1 MNRNLTL
8 RITALVLIA
17 TLLLCAG
24 CTKKTEPAPSAAPSP
39 EASTLPPPV
48 NEDMKIETPYATMT
62 IPYAFSE
69 LVSVQRAETETADSY
84 VFYAVLEDRSVPV
97 YTIHF
102 IPGDG
107 EMPGDLFGTLK
118 TDDGDVRVLYEAF
131 SADESLTGDDLEAF
145 YTAQETI
152 NDVFTSLQAASG
164 FTAA

>member
-1 MNRNLTL
+1 MQRNLIL
-8 RITALVLIA
+8 RIVALMLMA

-24 CTKKTEPAPSAAPSP
+24 CTPKSEPAPSPD
-39 EASTLPPPV
+39 ASTLPPPV
-48 NEDMKIETPYATMT
+48 NEDMQVETPYCDLT
-62 IPYAFSE
+62 IPFAFSE
-69 LVSVQRAETETADSY
+69 LVAVERAQGEDADSY
-84 VFYAVLEDRSVPV
+84 VFYAVLENRSVPV

-107 EMPGDLFGTLK
+107 TMPGELFGTLK
-118 TDDGDVRVLYEAF
+118 TDDGTVRVLYEAF
-131 SADESLTGDDLEAF
+131 DPDESLQGDDLESF

>member
-1 MNRNLTL
+1 MQRNLIL
-8 RITALVLIA
+8 RIVALMLMA

-24 CTKKTEPAPSAAPSP
+24 CTKKTTPAPSAAPSP

-48 NEDMKIETPYATMT
+48 NEDMKVETPYCDLT
-62 IPYAFSE
+62 IPFAFSE
-69 LVSVQRAETETADSY
+69 LVAAERAQSEEADSY
-84 VFYAVLEDRSVPV
+84 VFYAVLENRSVPV

-107 EMPGDLFGTLK
+107 EMPGELFGTLK
-118 TDDGDVRVLYEAF
+118 TDDGNVRVLYEAF
-131 SADESLTGDDLEAF
+131 DPDASLEGDDLESF

-152 NDVFTSLQAASG
+152 NDVFSSLQAAPG